1 MRSLQTSGSD
11 SRQCLRFA
19 RYVAANNC
27 QGVEKNYV
35 NTSAEIAPRPEDQ
48 AAFWNSINRRGG
60 NGGNGSG
67 VAVVCSEFKFG
78 M

>member
-48 AAFWNSINRRGG
+48 AAF
-60 NGGNGSG
+60 
-67 VAVVCSEFKFG
+67 
-78 M
+78 